1 MNTSNGFWSYFWS
14 GLTGFFAMLTLQ
26 DVLFALGFAITATF
40 TWLTYRSNDRK
51 NKAAIEEDRKRTE
64 EDRKRTEIL
73 KAAYARGDVSSIP
86 EAVKIVESIDAQL
99 QPQDPSNG
107 DSVKTS

>member
-51 NKAAIEEDRKRTE
+51 NKAAIEEDRKRT
-64 EDRKRTEIL
+64 DIL
-73 KAAYARGDVSSIP
+73 KAAYARGDVSNIP
-86 EAVKIVESIDAQL
+86 EAVKIVESIDSQL
-99 QPQDPSNG
+99 QPQDPLNG
-107 DSVKTS
+107 NSLKTS

>member
-1 MNTSNGFWSYFWS
+1 MLRMNTNNGFWSYFWS

-26 DVLFALGFAITATF
+26 DVLFALGFVITAIF

-64 EDRKRTEIL
+64 IL
-73 KAAYARGDVSSIP
+73 KAAYARGDVTNISDG
-86 EAVKIVESIDAQL
+86 AKIVKDIDQEL
-99 QPQDPSNG
+99 SP
-107 DSVKTS
+107 